1 MSSHPD
7 NWIDLW
13 IEGDLGD
20 AERRELEMHWET
32 CGRCRRVRDAL
43 LATRRALGALAK
55 DEAVP
60 AGFEERLS
68 VALDD
73 VDRRTSARA
82 RGAAS
87 PTASST
93 TPHRRRAARFFLAVA
108 AVLAALVG
116 AGWWL
121 ISRPPGPDASVRVL
135 DDAFGAHRQLV
146 AAGVPAN
153 ARTDDPQEIEA
164 RWRRGGIVF
173 PARVLDLGAMG
184 VALAGGDTSRLG
196 QALAARTFY
205 EGGAGRFICWMFE
218 GEGSALSS
226 PAERRRHRG
235 FLFRIYRRGEVTLV
249 TWQEGAV
256 TCALSGDGDPEAVIA
271 LAFAKA
277 MAPPR
282 GSDAPRGQTP
292 P

>member
-1 MSSHPD
+1 VSPHPD

-13 IEGDLGD
+13 VDGDLGD
-20 AERRELEMHWET
+20 AERRDLELHWET

-55 DEAVP
+55 EEAVP

-68 VALDD
+68 AAFDD
-73 VDRRTSARA
+73 VDRETSAQA
-82 RGAAS
+82 RSAAS
-87 PTASST
+87 PTSATSN
-93 TPHRRRAARFFLAVA
+93 RRRATRFFLPVA

-121 ISRPPGPDASVRVL
+121 IARPLGPDASARVL
-135 DDAFGAHRQLV
+135 DDAFGAHRELV
-146 AAGVPAN
+146 AAGVPAH

-164 RWRRGGIVF
+164 RWRRGGIAF
-173 PARVLDLGAMG
+173 PARVLDLRAMG
-184 VALAGGDTSRLG
+184 IALAGGDTSRLG
-196 QALAARTFY
+196 EAIAARTFY
-205 EGGAGRFICWMFE
+205 EGGDGRFICWMFE
-218 GEGSALSS
+218 GEGSALPP
-226 PAERRRHRG
+226 PAERRRHG
-235 FLFRIYRRGEVTLV
+235 DFLFRIYRRGEVTLV

-256 TCALSGDGDPEAVIA
+256 TCALSGHGDPEAVIA

-282 GSDAPRGQTP
+282 GADAPRGQAP
-292 P
+292 S